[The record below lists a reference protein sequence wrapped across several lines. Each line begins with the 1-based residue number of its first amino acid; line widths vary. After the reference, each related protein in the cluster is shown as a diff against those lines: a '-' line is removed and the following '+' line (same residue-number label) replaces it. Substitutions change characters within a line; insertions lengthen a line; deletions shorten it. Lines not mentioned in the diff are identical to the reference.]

1 MLKTFQENLGSAKYW
16 AGNGFTSDHDDLVR
30 RHAPFVHAIAREYYH
45 PSAGISYEDLL
56 QEGFMGLLEAAVRFR
71 PERGY
76 KFVTYASWWIRKPI
90 LRLITEQSQNI
101 KIPAYRWPRILSD
114 RRGDGESCSTL
125 PAAHNGKDDR
135 AKLRSLP
142 AGDCA
147 SISRGEVSLDETV
160 ESETAWKDRLRDEKT
175 LDPATQAQHS
185 ETMQLL
191 GRALATLTT
200 RERAIISLRFG
211 LDGSEPLTLQ
221 DIGARLGLSRE
232 RVRQL
237 ECRALERLMQ
247 LILPAREVRPA

>member
-1 MLKTFQENLGSAKYW
+1 MLKTFQENLGSAENR
-16 AGNGFTSDHDDLVR
+16 AGNGFTLDRDDLVR

-45 PSAGISYEDLL
+45 PSAGMSYEDLI
-56 QEGFMGLLEAAVRFR
+56 QEGFTGLLEAAVRFR
-71 PERGY
+71 PERGC

-101 KIPAYRWPRILSD
+101 KIPAYRWPRILSA
-114 RRGDGESCSTL
+114 RRGDEKVGAVML
-125 PAAHNGKDDR
+125 KAHGDNADTARLGCFAD
-135 AKLRSLP
+135 
-142 AGDCA
+142 GDCA
-147 SISRGEVSLDETV
+147 TISRGEVSLDETV

-175 LDPATQAQHS
+175 LDPSTQALHS

-191 GRALATLTT
+191 GRALATLTV
-200 RERAIISLRFG
+200 RERAIISMRFG

-237 ECRALERLMQ
+237 ECRALEKLME
-247 LILPAREVRPA
+247 LILPGREERPA